1 MAFEKAKTSLTAGNV
16 STVAKG
22 KDTFSIK
29 PENLAI
35 LNKQIQNGKKDAA
48 IALLEKQLAT
58 ETGVSKRATLENSIK
73 YLKQF

>member
-48 IALLEKQLAT
+48 IAILEKQLAT
-58 ETGVSKRATLENSIK
+58 ETGVSHIVTGKQIGRAHV
-73 YLKQF
+73 